1 MKNREGVLAE
11 VERDPVDATWQRR
24 VHNEGRTI
32 YIEKPKLITQ
42 QMRVSAGEN
51 PVVSPKILML
61 VIVG

>member
-1 MKNREGVLAE
+1 M
-11 VERDPVDATWQRR
+11 DATWQRR
-24 VHNEGRTI
+24 VHNEGRKI
-32 YIEKPKLITQ
+32 YIEKPKLIIQ